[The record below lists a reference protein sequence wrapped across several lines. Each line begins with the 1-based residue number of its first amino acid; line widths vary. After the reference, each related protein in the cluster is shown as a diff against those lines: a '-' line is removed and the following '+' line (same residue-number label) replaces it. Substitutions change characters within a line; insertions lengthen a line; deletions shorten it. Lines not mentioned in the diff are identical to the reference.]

1 MLDLAMDIPMLLDT
15 TTLARG
21 LLMPSPRPRLMLIL
35 LFFMD
40 PIMADMVW
48 VMPDMLDLA
57 MDIHM
62 LLDIMDTT
70 LARGLLMLSPRPR
83 LMLIRLFFMDP
94 IMADMVWVMLDMLDL
109 AMDIPML
116 LDTMDT
122 TLARGLLMLSLRLRL
137 MLIPLFFMVPMD
149 MADMAWV
156 MPDMLDMAMLPLTLM
171 AMLATHMPGEN
182 KLLTR

>member
-1 MLDLAMDIPMLLDT
+1 MLDLAMDIPTPLDT

-48 VMPDMLDLA
+48 VM
-57 MDIHM
+57 
-62 LLDIMDTT
+62 
-70 LARGLLMLSPRPR
+70 
-83 LMLIRLFFMDP
+83 
-94 IMADMVWVMLDMLDL
+94 LDMLDL

-116 LDTMDT
+116 LDIT
-122 TLARGLLMLSLRLRL
+122 TLARGQLMLSPRPRL
-137 MLIPLFFMVPMD
+137 MLILLFSMVPMD

-156 MPDMLDMAMLPLTLM
+156 MPDMPLTLM